1 MQFTISKWFD
11 YTSFW
16 SCCPAQCF
24 SKFSCF
30 LLKFSFF
37 SRFSYWRAMTC
48 SLFGF
53 FVIVLK
59 IFVFNLDEIWVH
71 LFEMAS
77 IPSYYFVLVM
87 LFYWELFQ
95 FVPSCYSGDD
105 GLCRLYSMVE
115 FLWIG
120 WHLVKVLV
128 FTTFF
133 LSASPR
139 WMYQSCFWTNLDVL
153 ESIFTKYYFG
163 YVFFVQI
170 YFSYE
175 QWLYLM
181 RLLVAGLIWSTCWC
195 NQWGTI
201 C

>member
-1 MQFTISKWFD
+1 M
-11 YTSFW
+11 
-16 SCCPAQCF
+16 C
-24 SKFSCF
+24 
-30 LLKFSFF
+30 
-37 SRFSYWRAMTC
+37 C

-53 FVIVLK
+53 FVIVHK
-59 IFVFNLDEIWVH
+59 IFIFNLDEIWVH

-95 FVPSCYSGDD
+95 FVPSSYSGDD
-105 GLCRLYSMVE
+105 GLSRLYSMVE
-115 FLWIG
+115 CLWIG

-133 LSASPR
+133 LSASLR
-139 WMYQSCFWTNLDVL
+139 WMYQNCFWTNLNVL
-153 ESIFTKYYFG
+153 GSIFTKYYFG

-181 RLLVAGLIWSTCWC
+181 RFLVAGLVWSTYWC